1 MNTTEG
7 PKDAYVAFRKL
18 FRSAHAW
25 PRHDRLTNTFVH
37 LIRKSGFRV
46 LANAPTPNAG
56 ARSEV
61 DFLVYGL
68 ADNKDVAFNVLVAV
82 SDSTQVSSQNA
93 ASAGAAAD
101 LRAQHKR
108 EKYEDRCR
116 EAGYEFSPL
125 IFEDTGFIHK
135 SVHAL
140 VHRLSMSDGFHNSA
154 PEFRTWAIRKTEDYW
169 YQGLSCSLVAGNAQ
183 VFR

>member
-1 MNTTEG
+1 L
-7 PKDAYVAFRKL
+7 V
-18 FRSAHAW
+18 
-25 PRHDRLTNTFVH
+25 
-37 LIRKSGFRV
+37 
-46 LANAPTPNAG
+46 NAPTPNAG

-68 ADNKDVAFNVLVAV
+68 ANNKDVAFDVSVAV
-82 SDSTQVSSQNA
+82 TDSTQVSSQNA

-101 LRAQHKR
+101 LRAQRKR

-116 EAGYEFSPL
+116 EVGYDFSPL

-140 VHRLSMSDGFHNSA
+140 VHCLSMSDGFHNSA

-183 VFR
+183 VFRQARPTWFDERGLVRRRGR